1 MTRITPLRLT
11 IWQYSHLRLTD
22 ALTFIKN
29 PLYGLIF
36 LHGKQSLPSGK
47 IPISFKMRLF
57 VINTQK
63 NLSRHFSFQKNGN
76 KRQVLHYT
84 VKIPFSPDIFT
95 TDSTS
100 GGKAICFRLQTVCT
114 QYITLF
120 LFFKSV
126 FKKNCKK
133 KFVFF
138 YLKC

>member
-36 LHGKQSLPSGK
+36 FARKAVFTFRQNSHFFQNETFCYKY
-47 IPISFKMRLF
+47 
-57 VINTQK
+57 TK

-126 FKKNCKK
+126 FKKNRKK